1 MADFELVTASDV
13 TLMQGLAQRVTR
25 IRPELVNTDA
35 TFGELAWVWGHERA
49 EQGDSWVRRMWR
61 VGDELVAWAWCILPH
76 QVTRSDGSVSDVTH
90 AYLAYQV
97 HPEHAELVDE
107 VIDWFESAAPDTDR
121 SVIPRAADEYG
132 LARWVAHGYVTNPS
146 SEGDKGFWTQL
157 NEREL
162 IDLPQ
167 PVLPAGFRFRT
178 AEQVDAHDVVQ
189 AHIDA
194 WHPSRYTAQAYE
206 DVRTTATYRPD
217 LHVLVEGPNGVMVAS
232 AIMWLDE
239 ANQTAEFE
247 PVGTHRDYRRRGLSS
262 SMLWHG
268 MHLAHDAGA
277 THMTVACLGSPGYP
291 AAKGLY
297 DSVGFR
303 EFTRDAPLLK
313 HAAPI
318 GE

>member
-1 MADFELVTASDV
+1 MPDFELVTASDV
-13 TLMQGLAQRVTR
+13 MLMQGLAQRVTR

-49 EQGDSWVRRMWR
+49 AQGESWVRRMWR
-61 VGDELVAWAWCILPH
+61 VGDELVAWAWCFLPH
-76 QVTRSDGSVSDVTH
+76 QVTRSDGSVSDVTD

-107 VIDWFESAAPDTDR
+107 VIDWFDSAAPDTNR
-121 SVIPRAADEYG
+121 SVMPRAADEYA
-132 LARWVAHGYVTNPS
+132 LARWAAHGYVTNPG

-162 IDLPQ
+162 IDLRQ
-167 PVLPAGFRFRT
+167 PMLPAGFRFRT

-194 WHPSRYTAQAYE
+194 WHPSRYTDQAYE
-206 DVRTTATYRPD
+206 DVRATATYRPD
-217 LHVLVEGPNGVMVAS
+217 LHVLVEGPSGIMVAS
-232 AIMWLDE
+232 TIMWLDE

-247 PVGTHRDYRRRGLSS
+247 PVGTHRDYRRQGLSS

-277 THMTVACLGSPGYP
+277 THMTVACLGAPGHP
-291 AAKGLY
+291 GAKGLY
-297 DSVGFR
+297 YGVGFR
-303 EFTRDAPLLK
+303 EFTRDAPLIK
-313 HAAPI
+313 HAAPTA
-318 GE
+318 E